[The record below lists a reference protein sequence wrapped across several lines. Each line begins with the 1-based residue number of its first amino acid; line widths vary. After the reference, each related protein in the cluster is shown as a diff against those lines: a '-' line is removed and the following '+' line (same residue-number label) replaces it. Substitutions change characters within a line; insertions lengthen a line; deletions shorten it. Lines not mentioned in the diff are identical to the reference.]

1 MFESPDYVTAFA
13 LTLFAGL
20 STGIG
25 SAVAFFA
32 PRTNYRF
39 LGLAMGF
46 SAGVMLYVSFTEIL
60 GKANASVNAVHG
72 AQAGP
77 WIVLAAFF
85 GGIALA
91 GIIDAMV
98 PKAGNPHQP
107 RDTGALNTVKE
118 PEADAAAIATLAP
131 DRPLLLR
138 TGTFAA
144 LAIAL
149 HNFPEGLATFLMAL
163 EDPKLGTALA
173 VAVALHNIPEGVS
186 VSVPIYYA
194 TGSRRRAF
202 IYSLLSGLAEPIGAV
217 AGYLLLRLFFTD
229 DIMGVLFGMV
239 AGIMVY
245 ISLDEM
251 LPAAH
256 MYGTEH
262 DALFGVVSGMGVM
275 AVSLALIT

>member
-1 MFESPDYVTAFA
+1 MFESPDYLTAFA
-13 LTLFAGL
+13 LTVFAGL

-60 GKANASVNAVHG
+60 GKANASVNAVYGVDLG
-72 AQAGP
+72 A
-77 WIVLAAFF
+77 WIVLGAFF
-85 GGIALA
+85 GGIGLA
-91 GIIDAMV
+91 GVIDVMV

-107 RDTGALNTVKE
+107 RRAGELQTVKA
-118 PEADAAAIATLAP
+118 PETDPQTIATLAADHP
-131 DRPLLLR
+131 RLLR
-138 TGTFAA
+138 TGLFAA

-149 HNFPEGLATFLMAL
+149 HNFPEGLATFLIAL
-163 EDPKLGTALA
+163 EDVKLGTALA

-186 VSVPIYYA
+186 VAVPIYYA
-194 TGSRRRAF
+194 TGSRQRAF
-202 IYSLLSGLAEPIGAV
+202 VYSLLSGLAEPVGAIV
-217 AGYLLLRLFFTD
+217 GYLLLRAFFTD
-229 DIMGVLFGMV
+229 DVVGILFGVV

-256 MYGTEH
+256 MYGSEH
-262 DALFGVVSGMGVM
+262 DALLGVVSGMLMM
-275 AVSLALIT
+275 AVSLALMT

>member
-1 MFESPDYVTAFA
+1 MFDTVDLLPAFL

-32 PRTNYRF
+32 PRTNYRL

-60 GKANASVNAVHG
+60 GKANAAVTAVYG
-72 AQAGP
+72 AKAGG

-91 GIIDAMV
+91 GIIDALV

-107 RDTGALNTVKE
+107 REAGALKTVKE
-118 PEADAAAIATLAP
+118 PEADPADVARLSDAP
-131 DRPLLLR
+131 RLMR
-138 TGTFAA
+138 TGVFAA

-163 EDPKLGTALA
+163 DDIALGSALA

-186 VSVPIYYA
+186 VAVPIYYA

-202 IYSLLSGLAEPIGAV
+202 VYSLVSGLAEPVGAIV
-217 AGYLLLRLFFTD
+217 GYLLLRAFFTD
-229 DIMGVLFGMV
+229 DVLGILFGSV

-262 DALFGVVSGMGVM
+262 DALFGVVGGMALM
-275 AVSLALIT
+275 AVSLVLMT

>member
-1 MFESPDYVTAFA
+1 MFDTSDLLAAFL

-32 PRTNYRF
+32 PRTNYRL

-60 GKANASVNAVHG
+60 GKANAAVNSVYGVSAG
-72 AQAGP
+72 A

-85 GGIALA
+85 GGIAVA
-91 GIIDAMV
+91 GLIDAAV

-107 RDTGALNTVKE
+107 READALQTVKK
-118 PEADAAAIATLAP
+118 PEADPAAIATLSADAP
-131 DRPLLLR
+131 RLMR

-163 EDPKLGTALA
+163 DDLALGSALA

-186 VSVPIYYA
+186 VAVPIYYA

-202 IYSLLSGLAEPIGAV
+202 IYSLLSGLAEPVGAIV
-217 AGYLLLRLFFTD
+217 GYLLLRAFFTD
-229 DIMGVLFGMV
+229 DVMGILFGSV

-262 DALFGVVSGMGVM
+262 DALFGVVSGMALM
-275 AVSLALIT
+275 AISLALMT